1 MTSDNDRLT
10 PKAATAVAAVAP
22 PGTALANTALANT
35 ALANTALANT
45 ALADIARIVRG
56 DVLDMSFRAKTPHLG
71 STMAPNKLTDR
82 TTLVVKST
90 LKTARLIP
98 SGTDCN
104 ILV

>member
-22 PGTALANTALANT
+22 PG
-35 ALANTALANT
+35 TALANT

-104 ILV
+104 TLV

>member
-22 PGTALANTALANT
+22 PGT

-71 STMAPNKLTDR
+71 STMARNKLNDT

-104 ILV
+104 TPV